1 MIRKIEDVPKS
12 ESELMKLVTKIGSQ
26 SPMDSSDVHYRKAD

>member
-12 ESELMKLVTKIGSQ
+12 ESELMELVVKIESQ
-26 SPMDSSDVHYRKAD
+26 SSMDSSNVHYR